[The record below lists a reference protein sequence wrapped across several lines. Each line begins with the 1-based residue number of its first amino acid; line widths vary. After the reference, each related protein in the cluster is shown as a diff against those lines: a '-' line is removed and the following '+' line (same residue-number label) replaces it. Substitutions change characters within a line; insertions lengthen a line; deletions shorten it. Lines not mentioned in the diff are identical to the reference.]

1 MIDTPG
7 FLETEKRSADFMMDI
22 IAILKYF
29 PKDKLK
35 LVIIT
40 LPLNENK
47 ANKSYLTTINEIEFL
62 LGPDYLDHTIFDNL

>member
-7 FLETEKRSADFMMDI
+7 FLDTEKRSADFMMDI

-47 ANKSYLTTINEIEFL
+47 ANKSYLTT
-62 LGPDYLDHTIFDNL
+62 